1 MYDRAPRWH
10 DLANRGST
18 EEHVGPGT
26 YQVPF
31 PKQGATGKMLMA
43 SFPD

>member
-1 MYDRAPRWH
+1 MYDRAPRCL
-10 DLANRGST
+10 DFPNPGST

-31 PKQGATGKMLMA
+31 PKQQATGKMPMA
-43 SFPD
+43 SFL